1 MLRKMFNRLVLA
13 LLPLTLMACAATPG
27 SGPSPQSVFAGTCT
41 AYTGALTAITPLKA
55 SGKLSPGQIAT
66 VNTINATVTPLCEGP
81 LPSNPTQELT
91 SLNNAL
97 AALAAIKAKPG
108 A

>member
-1 MLRKMFNRLVLA
+1 MLRNIFVLLA
-13 LLPLTLMACAATPG
+13 VAFLAACAATPG
-27 SGPSPQSVFAGTCT
+27 SSPSPQSVFAGTCT
-41 AYTGALTAITPLKA
+41 AYTGALTALTPLKA
-55 SGKLSPGQIAT
+55 AGKLSPGQIAT

-81 LPSNPTQELT
+81 LPSNPAQEMT

-97 AALAAIKAKPG
+97 AALAAIKAHPG

>member
-1 MLRKMFNRLVLA
+1 MLRNLS
-13 LLPLTLMACAATPG
+13 LLLTLAFLAGCAATPG
-27 SGPSPQSVFAGTCT
+27 PGTCT
-41 AYTGALTAITPLKA
+41 AYTGALTALTTLKA
-55 SGKLSPGQIAT
+55 AGKLSAGQIAT

-81 LPSNPTQELT
+81 LPSNPAQEMT

-97 AALAAIKAKPG
+97 AALAAIKAHPG

>member
-1 MLRKMFNRLVLA
+1 MLRNLS
-13 LLPLTLMACAATPG
+13 LLLTLAFLAGCAATPG

-55 SGKLSPGQIAT
+55 AGKLTAGQIAT

-81 LPSNPTQELT
+81 LPSNPAQEMT

-97 AALAAIKAKPG
+97 AALAAIKAHPG